1 MTLSRPEMTTAT
13 EAAARTR
20 IYELEQSVT
29 DLRAELEALK
39 AQPAIDHAAIA
50 AELHRLQVEAAAE
63 RARDPA
69 VQARSFRSTF
79 GGGEGRG
86 R

>member
-1 MTLSRPEMTTAT
+1 MTLTRPEMTIAT
-13 EAAARTR
+13 EEAARRR
-20 IYELEQSVT
+20 IYDLEETVT

-39 AQPAIDHAAIA
+39 TQPAIDHAAIA
-50 AELHRLQVEAAAE
+50 AELHRLQVAAAAE

-79 GGGEGRG
+79 GGKG
-86 R
+86 